1 MLEPTPFVAVFFFVA
16 LLYAS
21 VGLGGGSS
29 YTAILAIAGIAPA
42 LIPSTS
48 LTLNVIVAGLG
59 LANFSR
65 TGHFRFKLIV
75 PLLLASIPMAYVG
88 GRLVL
93 PDRVFQW
100 FLLGTLVAVAA
111 RIYLL
116 GELHSGLRLE
126 AGGRLALRL
135 ALGAVLG
142 FVAGV
147 VGIGGGIYLV
157 PLLIFLNLASEH
169 EAATAGT
176 VFVLLNSVAGL
187 VPRFQTGSLDVSWL
201 LPLSISVLLGGLVGS
216 RLGSAKLKPRTVQKV
231 LGVVVVVAIAVLLRR
246 LVS

>member
-1 MLEPTPFVAVFFFVA
+1 MLEPIPFAALFFFVA

-42 LIPSTS
+42 IIPSTS

-59 LANFSR
+59 LVNFSR
-65 TGHFRFKLIV
+65 TGHFRSKLIL
-75 PLLLASIPMAYVG
+75 PLLFASIPMAYLG
-88 GRLVL
+88 GRLAL
-93 PDRVFQW
+93 SERVFDW
-100 FLLGTLVAVAA
+100 FLLGTLVVVAG
-111 RIYLL
+111 RIYLF
-116 GELHSGLRLE
+116 GELHSGFRLE
-126 AGGRLALRL
+126 ARGRMAARL
-135 ALGAVLG
+135 ALGAALG

-157 PLLIFLNLASEH
+157 PVLIFLNLASER

-187 VPRFQTGSLDVSWL
+187 VPRFQTGSLDASWL

-216 RLGSAKLKPRTVQKV
+216 HLGAAKLKPRTVQKV
-231 LGVVVVVAIAVLLRR
+231 LGVVVLLAIAVLLRR
-246 LVS
+246 LVI